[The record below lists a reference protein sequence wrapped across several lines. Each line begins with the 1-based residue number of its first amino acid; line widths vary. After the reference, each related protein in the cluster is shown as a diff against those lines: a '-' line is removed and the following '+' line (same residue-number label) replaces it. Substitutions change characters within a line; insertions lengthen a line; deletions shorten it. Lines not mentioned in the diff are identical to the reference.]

1 MSGLLML
8 MAMITILVG
17 VAALILALIEVITIT
32 LPEFLIQALK
42 GNRSSSVPSL
52 QRSTDQNKL

>member
-17 VAALILALIEVITIT
+17 VAALVLALIEAITIT
-32 LPEFLIQALK
+32 IPEFLIKALQEH
-42 GNRSSSVPSL
+42 GSPTVPPM